1 MSDILDKPF
10 DFRALTFPA
19 PSGNLLSHTA
29 HEDAR
34 MKSFAR
40 FAAALA
46 LSWATL
52 APGAAVSADLIRGVH
67 AYDPGVC
74 GNERVL
80 GTIGRRFDHQVRN
93 VPNLPLVG
101 IAAFHH
107 VRENRYLPSL
117 PDRPIDRRYC
127 QAKVAL
133 TDGHHRDIWY
143 LIEIPMGFAGVGS
156 NVEFCV
162 AGFDRWNVYGG
173 GCRVL
178 R

>member
-1 MSDILDKPF
+1 
-10 DFRALTFPA
+10 
-19 PSGNLLSHTA
+19 
-29 HEDAR
+29 
-34 MKSFAR
+34 MKSLAR
-40 FAAALA
+40 IAAALA
-46 LSWATL
+46 LSLSVL
-52 APGAAVSADLIRGVH
+52 APGPAVSADLIRGVH

-80 GTIGRRFDHQVRN
+80 GTIGRRFDHQVRH

-101 IAAFHH
+101 IAAFYQ
-107 VRENRYLPSL
+107 VRENRYLPAME
-117 PDRPIDRRYC
+117 DRPIDRRYC
-127 QAKVAL
+127 QATVAL
-133 TDGHHRDIWY
+133 TDGHQRDVWY
-143 LIEIPMGFAGVGS
+143 LIEIPMGFAGIGS

>member
-1 MSDILDKPF
+1 MKILA
-10 DFRALTFPA
+10 RIMTALT
-19 PSGNLLSHTA
+19 LSLG
-29 HEDAR
+29 
-34 MKSFAR
+34 MLPFG
-40 FAAALA
+40 
-46 LSWATL
+46 
-52 APGAAVSADLIRGVH
+52 PGSAFSADLIRGVH

-74 GNERVL
+74 GHERVL

-93 VPNLPLVG
+93 VPALPLVG
-101 IAAFHH
+101 IAAFHN
-107 VRENRYLPSL
+107 VRENRYLPAL
-117 PDRPIDRRYC
+117 ENRPIDRRYC
-127 QAKVAL
+127 HAKVSL

-143 LIEIPMGFAGVGS
+143 LIEIPMGFAGIGS